1 MAESLDTRS
10 LLIDAT
16 VKELVETGPGSL
28 RVSTIAQE
36 VGISEASVYHFF
48 KNKLDLVESAQ
59 IESYRRS
66 YLEMVIPFSAAVD
79 LSDSVEDFIRVVRK
93 LYEMIFSVERHPIRA
108 ARIQVIGAAMA
119 SPRLRE
125 SLNLINREVHEEL
138 AEVIRRAQSRGWV
151 NPDRDARAIAY
162 WINAQTNGRVLIE
175 MDPDWGDLSNWNEIA
190 VSALLSI
197 FDPHPTQ

>member
-138 AEVIRRAQSRGWV
+138 AEVIRRAQNRGWV

-175 MDPDWGDLSNWNEIA
+175 MDPYWGDLSNWNEIA

-197 FDPHPTQ
+197 FDPSTK

>member
-175 MDPDWGDLSNWNEIA
+175 MDPEWGDLSNWNEIA

-197 FDPHPTQ
+197 FDPNPK

>member
-1 MAESLDTRS
+1 MAEPLDTRS
-10 LLIDAT
+10 QLIDAT

-28 RVSTIAQE
+28 RVSTIAQA

-48 KNKLDLVESAQ
+48 KNKLDLIESAQ

-79 LSDSVEDFIRVVRK
+79 LSDSAEDFIRVVRK

-108 ARIQVIGAAMA
+108 ARIQVIGSAMA
-119 SPRLRE
+119 SPRLQE

-190 VSALLSI
+190 IAAVLSV
-197 FDPHPTQ
+197 FDPIR

>member
-59 IESYRRS
+59 IEAYRRS

-175 MDPDWGDLSNWNEIA
+175 MDPEWGDLSNWNEIA
-190 VSALLSI
+190 VAAVLSI
-197 FDPHPTQ
+197 FDPSPK

>member
-138 AEVIRRAQSRGWV
+138 AEVIRRAQSRVWV

-175 MDPDWGDLSNWNEIA
+175 MDPEWGDLSNWNEIA

-197 FDPHPTQ
+197 FDPNPK

>member
-1 MAESLDTRS
+1 
-10 LLIDAT
+10 LIDAT
-16 VKELVETGPGSL
+16 INALYNVGPSGL
-28 RVSTIAQE
+28 RVSKIALE
-36 VGISEASVYHFF
+36 VGISEASMYHFF
-48 KNKLDLVESAQ
+48 KNKNDLVETSQ
-59 IESYRRS
+59 IEAYRRS

-79 LSDSVEDFIRVVRK
+79 LSDSAEDFIRVVRK

-175 MDPDWGDLSNWNEIA
+175 MDPDWGDLSKWNEIA
-190 VSALLSI
+190 IAAVLSV
-197 FDPHPTQ
+197 FDPIR

>member
-59 IESYRRS
+59 IEAYRRS

-190 VSALLSI
+190 VAAVLSI
-197 FDPHPTQ
+197 FDPSLK

>member
-1 MAESLDTRS
+1 MADVLDTRS
-10 LLIDAT
+10 QLIDAT
-16 VKELVETGPGSL
+16 INALYNVGPSGL
-28 RVSTIAQE
+28 RVSKIALE

-48 KNKLDLVESAQ
+48 KNKNDLVETSQ
-59 IESYRRS
+59 IEAYRRS

-79 LSDSVEDFIRVVRK
+79 LSDSAEDFIRVVRK

-175 MDPDWGDLSNWNEIA
+175 MDPDWGDLSKWNEIA
-190 VSALLSI
+190 IAAVLSV
-197 FDPHPTQ
+197 FDPIR

>member
-1 MAESLDTRS
+1 
-10 LLIDAT
+10 
-16 VKELVETGPGSL
+16 
-28 RVSTIAQE
+28 VSKIALE

-48 KNKLDLVESAQ
+48 KNKNDLVETSQ
-59 IESYRRS
+59 IEAYRRS

-79 LSDSVEDFIRVVRK
+79 LSDSAEDFIRVVRK

-108 ARIQVIGAAMA
+108 ARIQVIGAATA

-175 MDPDWGDLSNWNEIA
+175 MDPDWGDLSKWNEIA
-190 VSALLSI
+190 IVAVLSV
-197 FDPHPTQ
+197 FDPIR

>member
-1 MAESLDTRS
+1 MAEPLDTRS
-10 LLIDAT
+10 QLIDAT
-16 VKELVETGPGSL
+16 INALYNVGPSGL
-28 RVSTIAQE
+28 RVSKIALE

-48 KNKLDLVESAQ
+48 KNKNDLVETSQ
-59 IESYRRS
+59 IEAYRRS

-79 LSDSVEDFIRVVRK
+79 LSDSAEDFIRVVRK

-108 ARIQVIGAAMA
+108 ARIQVIGSAMA
-119 SPRLRE
+119 SPRLQE

-190 VSALLSI
+190 IAAVLSV
-197 FDPHPTQ
+197 FDPIR

>member
-79 LSDSVEDFIRVVRK
+79 LSDSAEDFIRVVRK

-197 FDPHPTQ
+197 FDPNPK

>member
-59 IESYRRS
+59 IEAYRRS

-108 ARIQVIGAAMA
+108 ARTQVIGAAMA

-138 AEVIRRAQSRGWV
+138 AEVIRRAQGRGWV

-190 VSALLSI
+190 VAAVLSI
-197 FDPHPTQ
+197 FDPSPK

>member
-1 MAESLDTRS
+1 MAEPLDTRS
-10 LLIDAT
+10 QLIDAT

-28 RVSTIAQE
+28 RVSKIAQV

-48 KNKLDLVESAQ
+48 KNKNDLVETSQ
-59 IESYRRS
+59 IEAYRRS

-79 LSDSVEDFIRVVRK
+79 LSDSAEDFIRVVRK

-175 MDPDWGDLSNWNEIA
+175 IDPDWGDLSKWNEIA
-190 VSALLSI
+190 IAAVLSV
-197 FDPHPTQ
+197 FDPIR

>member
-28 RVSTIAQE
+28 RVSKIALE

-48 KNKLDLVESAQ
+48 KNKNDLVETSQ
-59 IESYRRS
+59 IEAYRRS

-79 LSDSVEDFIRVVRK
+79 LSDSAEDFIRVVRK
-93 LYEMIFSVERHPIRA
+93 LYEMIFSSERHPIRA
-108 ARIQVIGAAMA
+108 ARIQVMGAAMA

-138 AEVIRRAQSRGWV
+138 TEVIRRAQSRGWV
-151 NPDRDARAIAY
+151 NPNRDARAIAY

-175 MDPDWGDLSNWNEIA
+175 MDPDWGDFTTWNEVA
-190 VSALLSI
+190 VAATLSI
-197 FDPHPTQ
+197 FDPNPK

>member
-1 MAESLDTRS
+1 MAEPLDTRS
-10 LLIDAT
+10 QLIDAT
-16 VKELVETGPGSL
+16 INALHNAGPSGL
-28 RVSTIAQE
+28 RVSKIALE

-48 KNKLDLVESAQ
+48 KNKNDLVETSQ
-59 IESYRRS
+59 IEAYRRS

-79 LSDSVEDFIRVVRK
+79 LSDSAEDFIRVVRK

-175 MDPDWGDLSNWNEIA
+175 MDPDWGDLSKWNEIA
-190 VSALLSI
+190 IAAVLSV
-197 FDPHPTQ
+197 FDPIR

>member
-1 MAESLDTRS
+1 
-10 LLIDAT
+10 LIDAT

-28 RVSTIAQE
+28 RVSTIAQA

-48 KNKLDLVESAQ
+48 KNKNDLVETSQ
-59 IESYRRS
+59 IEAYRRS

-79 LSDSVEDFIRVVRK
+79 LSDSAEDFIRVVRK

-190 VSALLSI
+190 IAAVLSV
-197 FDPHPTQ
+197 FDPIR

>member
-1 MAESLDTRS
+1 
-10 LLIDAT
+10 
-16 VKELVETGPGSL
+16 
-28 RVSTIAQE
+28 
-36 VGISEASVYHFF
+36 
-48 KNKLDLVESAQ
+48 
-59 IESYRRS
+59 
-66 YLEMVIPFSAAVD
+66 
-79 LSDSVEDFIRVVRK
+79 
-93 LYEMIFSVERHPIRA
+93 MIFSVERHPIRA

-175 MDPDWGDLSNWNEIA
+175 MDPDWGDLSKWNEIA
-190 VSALLSI
+190 IAAVLSV
-197 FDPHPTQ
+197 FDPIR

>member
-138 AEVIRRAQSRGWV
+138 AEVIRRAQGRGWV

-197 FDPHPTQ
+197 FDPSTK

>member
-28 RVSTIAQE
+28 RVSKIALE

-59 IESYRRS
+59 IEAYRRS

-93 LYEMIFSVERHPIRA
+93 LYEMIFSAERHPIRA

-197 FDPHPTQ
+197 FDPNPK

>member
-59 IESYRRS
+59 IEAYRRS

-79 LSDSVEDFIRVVRK
+79 LSDSAEDFIRVVRK

-138 AEVIRRAQSRGWV
+138 AEVIRRAQGRGWV

-190 VSALLSI
+190 VAAVLSI
-197 FDPHPTQ
+197 FDPSTK

>member
-1 MAESLDTRS
+1 MSDALDTRS
-10 LLIDAT
+10 QLIDAT
-16 VKELVETGPGSL
+16 INALHDIGPSGL
-28 RVSTIAQE
+28 RVSKIALE

-48 KNKLDLVESAQ
+48 KNKNDLIETSQ
-59 IESYRRS
+59 IEAYRRS

-79 LSDSVEDFIRVVRK
+79 LSDSAEDFIRVVRK

-108 ARIQVIGAAMA
+108 ARTQVIGAAMA

-190 VSALLSI
+190 VAAVLSI
-197 FDPHPTQ
+197 FDPSTK

>member
-1 MAESLDTRS
+1 MAEPLDTRS
-10 LLIDAT
+10 QLIDAT
-16 VKELVETGPGSL
+16 INALYNVGPSGL
-28 RVSTIAQE
+28 RVSKIALE

-48 KNKLDLVESAQ
+48 KNKNDLVETSQ
-59 IESYRRS
+59 IEAYRRS

-79 LSDSVEDFIRVVRK
+79 LSDSAEDFIRVVRK

-108 ARIQVIGAAMA
+108 ARIQVIGSAMA
-119 SPRLRE
+119 SPRLQE

-175 MDPDWGDLSNWNEIA
+175 MDPDWGDLSKWNEIA
-190 VSALLSI
+190 IAAVLSV
-197 FDPHPTQ
+197 FDPIR

>member
-197 FDPHPTQ
+197 FDPNPK

>member
-1 MAESLDTRS
+1 MADVLDTRS
-10 LLIDAT
+10 QLIDAT
-16 VKELVETGPGSL
+16 INALYNVGPSGL
-28 RVSTIAQE
+28 RVSKIALE

-48 KNKLDLVESAQ
+48 KNKNDLVETSQ
-59 IESYRRS
+59 IEAYRRS

-79 LSDSVEDFIRVVRK
+79 LSDSAEDFIRVVRK

-175 MDPDWGDLSNWNEIA
+175 MDPDWGDLSKWNEIA
-190 VSALLSI
+190 IAAVLSV
-197 FDPHPTQ
+197 FDPIRM

>member
-1 MAESLDTRS
+1 MAEPLDTRS
-10 LLIDAT
+10 QLIDAT
-16 VKELVETGPGSL
+16 VKELMETGPGSL
-28 RVSTIAQE
+28 RVSKIAQV

-48 KNKLDLVESAQ
+48 KNKLDLIESAQ

-79 LSDSVEDFIRVVRK
+79 LSDSAEDFIRVVRK

-175 MDPDWGDLSNWNEIA
+175 MDPDWGDLSKWNEIA
-190 VSALLSI
+190 IAAVLSV
-197 FDPHPTQ
+197 FDPIR

>member
-1 MAESLDTRS
+1 MAEPLDTRS
-10 LLIDAT
+10 QLIDAT
-16 VKELVETGPGSL
+16 INALYNVGPSGL
-28 RVSTIAQE
+28 RVSKIALE

-48 KNKLDLVESAQ
+48 KNKNDLVETSQ
-59 IESYRRS
+59 IEAYRRS

-79 LSDSVEDFIRVVRK
+79 LSDSAEDFIRVVRK

-175 MDPDWGDLSNWNEIA
+175 MDPDWGDLSKWNEIA
-190 VSALLSI
+190 IAAVLSV
-197 FDPHPTQ
+197 FDPIR

>member
-1 MAESLDTRS
+1 MAEPLDTRS
-10 LLIDAT
+10 QLIDAT

-28 RVSTIAQE
+28 RVSKIAQV

-48 KNKLDLVESAQ
+48 KNKNDLVETSQ
-59 IESYRRS
+59 IEAYRRS

-79 LSDSVEDFIRVVRK
+79 LSDSAEDFIRVVRK

-175 MDPDWGDLSNWNEIA
+175 MDPDWGDLSKWNEIA
-190 VSALLSI
+190 IAAVLSV
-197 FDPHPTQ
+197 FDPIR

>member
-1 MAESLDTRS
+1 MSDALDTRS
-10 LLIDAT
+10 QLIDAT
-16 VKELVETGPGSL
+16 INALHDIGPSGL
-28 RVSTIAQE
+28 RVSKIVLE

-48 KNKLDLVESAQ
+48 KNKNDLVETSQ
-59 IESYRRS
+59 IEAYRRS

-79 LSDSVEDFIRVVRK
+79 LSDSAEDFIRVVRK

-138 AEVIRRAQSRGWV
+138 AEVIRRAQGRGWV

-175 MDPDWGDLSNWNEIA
+175 MDPEWGDLSNWNEIA

-197 FDPHPTQ
+197 FDPSTK

>member
-1 MAESLDTRS
+1 MAEPLDTRS
-10 LLIDAT
+10 QLIDAT

-28 RVSTIAQE
+28 RVSKIAQV

-48 KNKLDLVESAQ
+48 KNKNDLVETSQ
-59 IESYRRS
+59 IEAYRRS

-79 LSDSVEDFIRVVRK
+79 LSDSAEDFIRVVRK

-175 MDPDWGDLSNWNEIA
+175 MDPDWGDLSKWNEIA
-190 VSALLSI
+190 VAAVLSI
-197 FDPHPTQ
+197 FDPNPK